1 MGYSVVIQIWR
12 FLVQKQLNE
21 WSYFRPPVVKML
33 VIVIFTAETSYGAR
47 CLFILLKNFLLKKP
61 D

>member
-1 MGYSVVIQIWR
+1 
-12 FLVQKQLNE
+12 
-21 WSYFRPPVVKML
+21 ML

-61 D
+61 DYKACVSMYNNVY